1 MLDAG
6 VQYSNYT
13 DQLGGKSKRT
23 SPMLRGS
30 YQLRDT
36 LFLDAD
42 AGLEFI
48 NYSGPTQSTKTT
60 RYSYSLG
67 FRWDF

>member
-1 MLDAG
+1 
-6 VQYSNYT
+6 
-13 DQLGGKSKRT
+13 
-23 SPMLRGS
+23 MLRGS

-36 LFLDAD
+36 LFIDAD

-48 NYSGPTQSTKTT
+48 DYSGPSQSTKTT
-60 RYSYSLG
+60 RYSYALG